1 MGNQK
6 VKILKINEE
15 EDEMKTTLSI
25 INEDIFVFNIKTI

>member
-6 VKILKINEE
+6 IKILKINEE